1 MKNILDAIY
10 NEDLQTLNTLSPN
23 LPGLADVH
31 SHQDF
36 AGTLLMHAVRAKKI
50 HALQL
55 LLNLRDS
62 DNQMLIPI
70 NKIVNDKTA
79 LDLILDE
86 EPSVVGN
93 HIKKLLRDHKAQSFV
108 ELSQN
113 THDTVVNR
121 TALAAV
127 NFLQEK
133 YEVTDSDWE
142 QDFIQFKRHFS
153 LLECQT
159 IKIAFKRIHEI
170 ETQFSHLGNQTLL
183 MVMNLVW
190 SAINDKNSLTSE
202 QKELLEKTAIDKQ
215 DAVLDEI
222 IISRKLLLFRN
233 LYVLQNEY
241 GFQLESCPHGLVNG
255 IISSLNGVYPKVLVL
270 DKTDLDQ
277 LIINDINSCIRAVLN
292 EYSFQKLLTIYKA
305 KYEDES
311 LEGFYLQIKE
321 RFQALVK
328 EQYFLSILDE
338 MTVYNPF
345 KDEFDVVLQQFSFPN
360 EEFKMLEYLS
370 LLLTNT
376 KQKIE
381 FLYQSE
387 EEKLDTHLEKSL
399 RQTARLLREYF
410 QDSPWLASLSDEEKE
425 QVFLAEM
432 RRQSYL
438 IDYNGKVNPISLFI
452 GIAKYLGDSRFSQYL
467 PTVISCLDFI
477 GPMELLTYFKS
488 IQLPSI
494 CEQIYSAL
502 KDKLTLDLSHKIKI
516 LPYINS
522 TELRNSIINE
532 LIESDLDT
540 IQKLQEFYLTD
551 LDDLSDETIKLLQS
565 RFIKQFTPLNF
576 LELLEKLP
584 PKNRIRICINTE
596 EKFIYY
602 FLENEILF
610 SALLE
615 KIPPNDW
622 GRFFDLYHPFLI
634 GILKQYRL
642 FTLAHIVNVINPE
655 NWDEL
660 LKQFKEKFEYQ
671 VTDNA
676 IHFLT
681 TLTLL
686 RPERRLHLCRI
697 IPAAEFQELLHSPI
711 NLAVFFS
718 LFNEDQ
724 FLDTLSTL
732 DLTTLRED
740 LSKNEALFI
749 VLTNLSFEKQ
759 KILIDHIGLAEL
771 KSIVPS
777 IDKLI
782 LLHQRIDIFSNDL
795 FSFDE
800 ICALIKSVDDYKKV
814 FAIIP
819 QSAKERFFNHN
830 DSLKAL
836 GADETD
842 YYLVQSQFTQMELIK
857 PKSFIQ
863 YIKLINSVNL
873 EQRYALYKQLG
884 GKDMLLN
891 LVQNLVEIGM
901 FLAALHG
908 HGSERVYQEIGG
920 FDYIISLPYEFCG
933 VFLALIE
940 LSSAE
945 QNKLIRIIGGIKS
958 LESLANALE
967 PAEAQRRF
975 PQLLSLL
982 DESLLLQLFAEKDL
996 DNVSNIYEILSL
1008 PKVVFNAYIKHL
1020 INTRKIEHSFDFDA
1034 PLELE
1039 KLSNYIEQ
1047 LHPDSECFLQNRG
1060 YQNITISDLEEIELL
1075 KRTKPTV
1082 INILRYTLNPF
1093 YLLLE
1098 QTQPSSRRDL
1108 LLNFGQDFVSRHHQS
1123 VTHFSQMLMLFPEN
1137 ERKDII
1143 QFLNYTT
1150 LVALFEPNDLFEKII
1165 TEMVDIYSCAL
1176 EYGFNYLLRNGLMAV
1191 LGKLPY
1197 SSSLVYSENLIS
1209 DMVKDARDFSSTPVF
1224 GFLFMLLQAIPRD
1237 DWSSILANYEMEDLQ
1252 QYCNEKFF
1260 KLAFAYMP
1268 YQDQQLIDLIDSLL
1282 QHPKLTP
1289 LRNSI
1294 VKAVVSELVAVK
1306 LSTFAYRRKFLCLF
1320 SSNELTAILR
1330 RNSLLLDPETSP
1342 VVAINIQMWGT
1353 IKGQDDSMI
1362 VFLDWL
1368 LTHFNQD
1375 ELLTLFANS
1384 LDLFYLLMTIPKSYQ
1399 VVFFSHLKSII
1410 LSTHRDILPNLLSLF
1425 SHDSLI
1431 SIVELEGFKNHVATF
1446 NELCQLIRT
1455 IPPEAQN
1462 KFINQLEYTT
1472 QEMKPGSLFFL
1483 QSIMQGTVEDKKS
1496 VFQNFPYARL
1506 FTTPFQFNAI
1516 RETIFLDN
1524 AIRPIVFTGILQ
1536 LVDRNDIPSPQDI
1549 QVLSFSL
1556 GEDFP
1561 SYLPEITRFFEHDI
1575 KLELALYTLLVAHNS
1590 ITPHKHFW
1598 PALAAI
1604 SPRYLLSQIQPED
1617 YISILKN
1624 ESRRFFETIFRKE
1637 SNLTLA
1643 HINLFY
1649 RQLKDT
1655 KWLRTLDQIPYK
1667 YINYKE
1673 STTEDL
1679 NELFNYQN
1687 QEDYLSFFRVVFGNC
1702 PEDNLLSLLG
1712 KPGNAF
1718 SFLEEFHSRLADK
1731 HIHGYQMILQQ
1742 EIFPRLL
1749 ASVTIIQN
1757 RLNGEKSDIWLRFIR
1772 FLKQQLQVSQNPA
1785 ESIKLLDFILVHDN
1799 TPKDMELACSKL
1811 FVDKLI
1817 SQMLQAD
1824 DMTPFVHLLKI
1835 VRNNDQRQLIDQ
1847 YPFIF
1852 NRKAVKDPVFFNP
1865 PKDTLYLYVTNMT
1878 IHCDVHLFEQICE
1891 KVEQYAQKNRQLLD
1905 ESQYNKLSLC
1915 ISEVKTVPYSQIGGS
1930 STPSERDYLSHK
1942 M

>member
-10 NEDLQTLNTLSPN
+10 NDDLQTLNTLSPN
-23 LPGLADVH
+23 LPGLTDVH

-36 AGTLLMHAVRAKKI
+36 AGTLLMHAVRAKNI

-133 YEVTDSDWE
+133 YEVISSDWE
-142 QDFIQFKRHFS
+142 QDFNNYKKHFS
-153 LLECQT
+153 SLECQT
-159 IKIAFKRIHEI
+159 IKIAFKRIHQI
-170 ETQFSHLGNQTLL
+170 DTQFSHLGNRTLL

-190 SAINDKNSLTSE
+190 TAINDKNSLTTE

-222 IISRKLLLFRN
+222 VINRKLLLFRN

-241 GFQLESCPHGLVNG
+241 GFQLESCPHGLANG

-292 EYSFQKLLTIYKA
+292 EYSFQKLLTLYKA
-305 KYEDES
+305 KYEDEA
-311 LEGFYLQIKE
+311 LEDFYLQVKE
-321 RFQALVK
+321 RFRALVK

-345 KDEFDVVLQQFSFPN
+345 KDEFDVVIQQFSFPN

-376 KQKIE
+376 KQKID

-387 EEKLDTHLEKSL
+387 EEQFDTHLEKSL
-399 RQTARLLREYF
+399 QQTAKLMRDNF
-410 QDSPWLASLSDEEKE
+410 QDSPLLANLSDEEIE

-467 PTVISCLDFI
+467 PTVISCLEFI
-477 GPMELLTYFKS
+477 GPMELLTCFKS

-494 CEQIYSAL
+494 CEQIYNAL
-502 KDKLTLDLSHKIKI
+502 KDKLTLNLSHKIKI
-516 LPYINS
+516 LPYIKS

-532 LIESDLDT
+532 LIESDIDT

-565 RFIKQFTPLNF
+565 RFIKQFTQLNF

-596 EKFIYY
+596 EKFIYD

-642 FTLAHIVNVINPE
+642 FTLAHIINVITPE

-660 LKQFKEKFEYQ
+660 LKQFKEKFNYQ
-671 VTDNA
+671 ITDNT

-718 LFNEDQ
+718 LFNDDQ

-732 DLTTLRED
+732 DLTILRED

-759 KILIDHIGLAEL
+759 KILINHIGLVEL
-771 KSIVPS
+771 KSFISS
-777 IDKLI
+777 IEKLI
-782 LLHQRIDIFSNDL
+782 LLHQRIDIFSNNL

-800 ICALIKSVDDYKKV
+800 ICTLIKSVDDYKKV

-819 QSAKERFFNHN
+819 QPSKESFFNHN
-830 DSLKAL
+830 DSLKVL

-842 YYLVQSQFTQMELIK
+842 YYLVQSQFTQIGLIK

-863 YIKLINSVNL
+863 YIKLINSVNI
-873 EQRYALYKQLG
+873 EQRYALYQQLG
-884 GKDMLLN
+884 GKGMLLN
-891 LVQNLVEIGM
+891 LVQSLVEVGT
-901 FLAALHG
+901 FFAALHG
-908 HGSERVYQEIGG
+908 HGSERVYREIGG
-920 FDYIISLPYEFCG
+920 FEYITSLPYEFCG
-933 VFLALIE
+933 IFLVLIE

-945 QNKLIRIIGGIKS
+945 QNKLIRMIGGINS

-967 PAEAQRRF
+967 PEEAQRRF

-982 DESLLLQLFAEKDL
+982 DESLLLQLFEEKDL
-996 DNVSNIYEILSL
+996 DNVSNFYELLAL
-1008 PKVVFNAYIKHL
+1008 PRVVFNAYIKHL
-1020 INTRKIEHSFDFDA
+1020 INTRKIEHSFDFNA
-1034 PLELE
+1034 PLDLE

-1047 LHPDSECFLQNRG
+1047 FHPDSEYFLQNRG
-1060 YQNITISDLEEIELL
+1060 YQNITISDLEEVELL
-1075 KRTKPTV
+1075 KRTKPAV
-1082 INILRYTLNPF
+1082 INILRHTLNPF
-1093 YLLLE
+1093 YLLME
-1098 QTQPSSRRDL
+1098 QTQASSRKDL

-1165 TEMVDIYSCAL
+1165 TEMVAIYSCAL
-1176 EYGFNYLLRNGLMAV
+1176 EYGFNYLLRNGLVAV
-1191 LGKLPY
+1191 LGKFPY
-1197 SSSLVYSENLIS
+1197 SSSLIYSEKLIS
-1209 DMVKDARDFSSTPVF
+1209 EMVKDARDFSGTPAF

-1237 DWSSILANYEMEDLQ
+1237 DWSSILANYEVEDLQ

-1289 LRNSI
+1289 LRNAI
-1294 VKAVVSELVAVK
+1294 VKAVLSELVAVK
-1306 LSTFAYRRKFLCLF
+1306 LSTFEYRRKFLSLF
-1320 SSNELTAILR
+1320 SSNELTEILR
-1330 RNSLLLDPETSP
+1330 RNSLFLDPETSP

-1353 IKGQDDSMI
+1353 IKGQDDSMV

-1375 ELLTLFANS
+1375 ELSTLFANS
-1384 LDLFYLLMTIPKSYQ
+1384 LDLSYLLMAIPKSYQ
-1399 VVFFSHLKSII
+1399 VAFFSHLKSII
-1410 LSTHRDILPNLLSLF
+1410 LSTHRDLLPNLLRLLSG
-1425 SHDSLI
+1425 DSLI
-1431 SIVELEGFKNHVATF
+1431 SIVELGGFKDHVATF

-1455 IPPEAQN
+1455 IPSKVHNQ
-1462 KFINQLEYTT
+1462 FINQLKYTA
-1472 QEMKPGSLFFL
+1472 QEMEAGSLFFL
-1483 QSIMQGTVEDKKS
+1483 HSIMEGTVEEKKS
-1496 VFQNFPYARL
+1496 VFQNIPFARI
-1506 FTTPFQFNAI
+1506 FNTPFQFNAT
-1516 RETIFLDN
+1516 REVVFLDK
-1524 AIRPIVFTGILQ
+1524 AIRPIVFNRILQ
-1536 LVDRNDIPSPQDI
+1536 LVDKNDIPSQQDI
-1549 QVLSFSL
+1549 HVLAFSL
-1556 GEDFP
+1556 GDDFP
-1561 SYLPEITRFFEHDI
+1561 SYLPEITRHFDHDI
-1575 KLELALYTLLVAHNS
+1575 KFELVLYTLFVAHNS
-1590 ITPHKHFW
+1590 ITPRKHFW

-1604 SPRYLLSQIQPED
+1604 SPRYLLSQIQLED
-1617 YISILKN
+1617 YISVLEY
-1624 ESRRFFETIFRKE
+1624 ESRRFFETIFRE
-1637 SNLTLA
+1637 DSNLTLA

-1649 RQLKDT
+1649 RQLKDSR
-1655 KWLRTLDQIPYK
+1655 WLRTPDQIPYK
-1667 YINYKE
+1667 NINYKE
-1673 STTEDL
+1673 STTDDL
-1679 NELFNYQN
+1679 NELFNYQH
-1687 QEDYLSFFRVVFGNC
+1687 QEDYLSFFRAVFGNC
-1702 PEDNLLSLLG
+1702 PADNLPSLLG

-1718 SFLEEFHSRLADK
+1718 SFLEEFQSRLADK

-1742 EIFPRLL
+1742 ELFPRLL
-1749 ASVTIIQN
+1749 PLVAIIQN
-1757 RLNGEKSDIWLRFIR
+1757 RLNGDKSDIRLRFIR

-1799 TPKDMELACSKL
+1799 NPKETEQTCSKL

-1835 VRNNDQRQLIDQ
+1835 IRNNNQSQLIDQ

-1852 NRKAVKDPVFFNP
+1852 NRKTVKDPAFFSP
-1865 PKDTLYLYVTNMT
+1865 PKDTLYLYITNMT
-1878 IHCDVHLFEQICE
+1878 MHCDVPLFEQICE
-1891 KVEQYAQKNRQLLD
+1891 KIEQYAQNNRHSLD
-1905 ESQYNKLSLC
+1905 ETQYNQLSLC
-1915 ISEVKTVPYSQIGGS
+1915 ISEIKNVPYSQIGGP
-1930 STPSERDYLSHK
+1930 STPSERDYLSPT